1 MLKLTYTST
10 GVTLERSVEPLEV
23 AVRRRMM
30 LGLRM
35 GQPLGMEPTS
45 VSLMVNRSI
54 PGLKALISA
63 VASAPAS
70 TLRLVQKEAAP
81 AEIQQVEIQQ
91 VEMQQV
97 EMQLQGYWLAQQEPL
112 GEGIFMMNLD
122 PTLEGHLVNIWQAS
136 QQDASCCS

>member
-1 MLKLTYTST
+1 MLKITYTST
-10 GVTLERSVEPLEV
+10 GVTLERSVESLDV
-23 AVRRRMM
+23 VMRRRVL

-45 VSLMVNRSI
+45 VSLMVNRSV
-54 PGLKALISA
+54 PALKTLMNA

-70 TLRLVQKEAAP
+70 TLRLVQKTA
-81 AEIQQVEIQQ
+81 
-91 VEMQQV
+91 QV
-97 EMQLQGYWLAQQEPL
+97 EMQLQGYWLAQQEPV

-122 PTLEGHLVNIWQAS
+122 PTLEGHLVNIWRAS

>member
-10 GVTLERSVEPLEV
+10 GVILERSVEPLEV
-23 AVRRRMM
+23 AVRRRIM

-45 VSLMVNRSI
+45 VSLMVNRSV
-54 PGLKALISA
+54 PALKALISA

-70 TLRLVQKEAAP
+70 TLRLVQKEAAQV
-81 AEIQQVEIQQ
+81 ETQQVET
-91 VEMQQV
+91 QQV
-97 EMQLQGYWLAQQEPL
+97 EMQLQGYWLAQQEPV
-112 GEGIFMMNLD
+112 GEGVFMMNLD

>member
-30 LGLRM
+30 LGLSM

-54 PGLKALISA
+54 PALKALISA

-70 TLRLVQKEAAP
+70 TLRLVQKEAA
-81 AEIQQVEIQQ
+81 QVEMQQ

-97 EMQLQGYWLAQQEPL
+97 EMQLQGYWLAQQEPF
-112 GEGIFMMNLD
+112 GEGVFMMNLD

>member
-23 AVRRRMM
+23 AVRHRMM
-30 LGLRM
+30 LGLST

-45 VSLMVNRSI
+45 VSLMINRSI
-54 PGLKALISA
+54 PALKALISA
-63 VASAPAS
+63 VASTPAS

-81 AEIQQVEIQQ
+81 AEMQQAEI
-91 VEMQQV
+91 QQV

-112 GEGIFMMNLD
+112 GEGVFMMNLD

-136 QQDASCCS
+136 QQDASCYS

>member
-10 GVTLERSVEPLEV
+10 GVTLERSVESLEV
-23 AVRRRMM
+23 AVRRRML

-45 VSLMVNRSI
+45 VSLMVNRSV
-54 PGLKALISA
+54 PALKALISA
-63 VASAPAS
+63 IASAPAS
-70 TLRLVQKEAAP
+70 TLRLVQKEAA
-81 AEIQQVEIQQ
+81 
-91 VEMQQV
+91 QV

-112 GEGIFMMNLD
+112 GEGVFMMNLD

>member
-10 GVTLERSVEPLEV
+10 GVTLERSVESLDV
-23 AVRRRMM
+23 AIRRRVL
-30 LGLRM
+30 LGLSM
-35 GQPLGMEPTS
+35 GQPLGLEPTS
-45 VSLMVNRSI
+45 ISLMVNRSV
-54 PGLKALISA
+54 PALKALMSA

-70 TLRLVQKEAAP
+70 TLRLVQKTA
-81 AEIQQVEIQQ
+81 
-91 VEMQQV
+91 QV
-97 EMQLQGYWLAQQEPL
+97 EMQLQGYWLAQPEPL